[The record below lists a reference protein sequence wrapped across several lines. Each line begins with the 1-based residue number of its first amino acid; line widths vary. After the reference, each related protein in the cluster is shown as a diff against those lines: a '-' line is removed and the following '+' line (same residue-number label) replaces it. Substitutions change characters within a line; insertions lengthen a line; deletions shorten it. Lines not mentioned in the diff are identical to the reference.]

1 MNTGIFN
8 SQPQFIGADPEVPS
22 LTGPVSRKNAAFTTV
37 NDRMEYLEDIANA
50 ALLQTS
56 NFVLDMQAL
65 IKTLEVP
72 GAEDLNIEGVE
83 IPNVDYSSR
92 PDLGTLELDLSLPD
106 APPAP
111 SMLAV
116 PDYIEDVEF
125 PVFNIPDPEFSAP
138 EKPTL
143 QAIGTVPETPS
154 FEALEFPVAPS
165 VTLPSP
171 PSFTD
176 IQIPAAPDIT
186 IPDFDESII
195 PVELTTPGEFT
206 WGEPAYN
213 SDIWADLLAKV
224 LYNIRNGGTGL
235 DIQVEED
242 IYWQHLN
249 RTYLENE
256 KMLRE
261 TEDYFASRGFTMPT
275 GMLWAKISEINS
287 QITRNNMQ
295 ASKDITISQAELA
308 QKNTQFFIEKGA
320 ELEGML
326 RDFYVKQATLSL
338 DGQKAVFG
346 SAMELFKASVDMA
359 NFRLEEYKTK
369 AAVWESRVKA
379 ALTQVEIFK
388 AQIEGAR
395 VSAEV
400 QKLLVDIYTAQ
411 LGGVE
416 LLVKVYTSQMQAV
429 GIQAE
434 VQKTTAELYE
444 SKLKGYM
451 ATVELNKSM
460 IQQYEAEWSGEKIRA
475 EVYSARTQAYGT
487 EVQAKAK
494 MLDGMVAKMSA
505 KIEENKMITEQYKAE
520 IMRFSAEVDGKT
532 KSIGAKVDGFKAL
545 ATGYSAETER
555 DKAHYEATSER
566 IKLKVQEASFR
577 LQKAVAQIEASLRGY
592 QTMKQLQMS
601 GTEGIMGVGAQLAAS
616 AMQGISTHASI
627 SYSGG
632 DSYTASD
639 GVSFSKNININRI
652 EEE

>member
-1 MNTGIFN
+1 MSTGL
-8 SQPQFIGADPEVPS
+8 FIGADTETPS
-22 LTGPVSRKNAAFTTV
+22 LTGPVSRKNAAFITV
-37 NDRMEYLEDIANA
+37 NDRMEYLEDIANS
-50 ALLQTS
+50 ALSQTS
-56 NFVLDMQAL
+56 EFVLDMQAL

-72 GAEDLNIEGVE
+72 GAEDLNIESVE

-92 PDLGTLELDLSLPD
+92 PDLGALELDLSLPG

-111 SMLAV
+111 LLLAI

-125 PVFNIPDPEFSAP
+125 PVFNIPDPEFSTP

-143 QAIGTVPETPS
+143 QAIGTVPETPF
-154 FEALEFPVAPS
+154 FESLEFPAAPS
-165 VTLPSP
+165 VSLPSP
-171 PSFTD
+171 PRFSD

-186 IPDFDESII
+186 IPDFDESLV
-195 PVELTTPGEFT
+195 PVELSTPGEFT
-206 WGEPAYN
+206 WGEPVYN
-213 SDIWADLLAKV
+213 SDIWSDLLGKI
-224 LYNIRNGGTGL
+224 LHNIRNGGTGL

-275 GMLWAKISEINS
+275 GMLWAKIGEINS
-287 QITRNNMQ
+287 QIARNNMQ
-295 ASKDITISQAELA
+295 TSKDITISQAELA

-359 NFRLEEYKTK
+359 NFRLEEYKAK

-400 QKLLVDIYTAQ
+400 QKLLVDIYTSQ
-411 LGGVE
+411 LAGVE
-416 LLVKVYTSQMQAV
+416 LLVKVYASQMQVV
-429 GIQAE
+429 GIQAD

-545 ATGYSAETER
+545 AAGYSAETER
-555 DKAHYEATSER
+555 DKAHYEVTSER

-577 LQKAVAQIEASLRGY
+577 LQKAVAQIEAAIRGY
-592 QTMKQLQMS
+592 QSIKQLEMA

-627 SYSGG
+627 SYAGG

-639 GVSFSKNININRI
+639 GVSFSKSININRI
-652 EEE
+652 EE